1 MILFPFSLCC
11 LHKAMEEEKR
21 RRKQGGGK
29 RHFLYLVQTTNPPK
43 LVSNPRDTGTS
54 SQPHQYSVKL
64 IFQRLLHSLQAV
76 LPQFLEDFWF
86 LTELSACQW
95 SLRQNTSSSASSI
108 MYLKRSSFKHSS
120 MAPAPSLCSNWSEGG
135 SLTHKP
141 CSRFISSSCFCQTP
155 LASRCSQKMSISG
168 DPRVVPPL
176 TPKLGAPLQAG

>member
-1 MILFPFSLCC
+1 
-11 LHKAMEEEKR
+11 MEEEKR

-95 SLRQNTSSSASSI
+95 SLRQNTSFSS
-108 MYLKRSSFKHSS
+108 LLNHVFKEVQFQ
-120 MAPAPSLCSNWSEGG
+120 AFQYG
-135 SLTHKP
+135 P
-141 CSRFISSSCFCQTP
+141 CPQFVF
-155 LASRCSQKMSISG
+155 
-168 DPRVVPPL
+168 
-176 TPKLGAPLQAG
+176 

>member
-86 LTELSACQW
+86 LTII
-95 SLRQNTSSSASSI
+95 SLPVVSETKHLFLRLLNHV
-108 MYLKRSSFKHSS
+108 FKEVQFQ
-120 MAPAPSLCSNWSEGG
+120 AFQYG
-135 SLTHKP
+135 P
-141 CSRFISSSCFCQTP
+141 CPQFVF
-155 LASRCSQKMSISG
+155 
-168 DPRVVPPL
+168 
-176 TPKLGAPLQAG
+176 